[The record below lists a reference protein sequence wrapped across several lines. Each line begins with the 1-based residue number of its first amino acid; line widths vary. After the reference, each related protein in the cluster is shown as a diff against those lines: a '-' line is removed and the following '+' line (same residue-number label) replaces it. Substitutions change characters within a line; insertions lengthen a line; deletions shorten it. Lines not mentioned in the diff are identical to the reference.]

1 VELRLVLQ
9 PEVINEAKRRVERWT
24 IAKIDLGP

>member
-1 VELRLVLQ
+1 VDVRLELEPAV
-9 PEVINEAKRRVERWT
+9 VNEPKRRVERWT

>member
-1 VELRLVLQ
+1 VDVRLQLMPFV
-9 PEVINEAKRRVERWT
+9 AKEQKGRVERWT